1 MKRPAKSAKSPASRQ
16 VRMAPSKSRKPPPKA
31 PSPDPESED
40 GFEDEEDEDYSDGD
54 QDISQFL
61 GDLGDDNDDIE
72 QEKEHGGV
80 HKRAVD
86 SAADSQASKKLKKS
100 GLYKPPTAE
109 ELNNLK
115 EVETLF
121 HSNLFGLQ
129 LSDML
134 KEIAPKEKHNH
145 HFDAWLGLFRK
156 TLTTIPSWDR
166 IHDKPETMLKKVTLP
181 LPSGLPRDPKCRFR
195 FVPPK
200 TVQVVGSHAF
210 GGAVGPDAVVDLA
223 VEMPLECFEKTDFLN
238 QRYHMKRA
246 LYLAVIASRLRKS
259 ELVEEM
265 AFSTHRGDVASPTLI
280 LRPSGQAGKHFRV
293 RLLPYPCAEQFKV
306 SRFVPAR
313 SNLRAS
319 WFFKDNSSGVSD
331 ELPSPQYNAS
341 VLADMR
347 MVGNARFLAEKLAQA
362 PALVDATRLLKVW
375 LRKRHLDQG
384 PGAFSGF
391 EMTMYLVHLLMKRQL
406 SPMMSSYQAARF
418 VLLTLSRSDLTT
430 EDITLCTEPVA
441 NQPSLEE
448 FRANYPLVLV
458 DACGFL
464 NVCASVSTEAYL
476 RVKHE
481 ARLAITFLDSCSAD
495 SFEVL
500 FVTPLPFERTFDCFV
515 LLNEGDL
522 ESAVEAQSLRAELA
536 DFSGSKSRPVAKAV
550 CQLLRRGFGSRTDL
564 VSTRIPAPSEWKI
577 SEEPPVVRE
586 SLEIGLLLDAAH
598 CYATVERGPAADSP
612 DAPAF
617 RQLWGDRSELRRFPD
632 SSILEAVVW
641 SGKAACERR
650 SIVLRIARHLLSRHA
665 NIEACTVVGD
675 FLDPLLCPRGVDF
688 SSSHPY
694 GTGEE
699 LGEELVSVYDELARS
714 LRRLHD
720 LPLTVSSV
728 RGTSP
733 TLRLTEVFPPLK
745 GALAI
750 DFGTGFV
757 QDKVYTMPLPMKAHV
772 PHLIPISTVVVHME
786 ATGKWPDDLEALRRV
801 KAAFHLTLARL
812 LRDNEHLITAA
823 HPEYVDVFKGGFMFR
838 VRIAAHKEIGLAR
851 QTVAPNGA
859 IKVRDTELS
868 TKIEFETE
876 ILPGLT
882 STLHGLQQ
890 QHSTFSA
897 ACRLAKRWV
906 ASHLLSNH
914 VSDECVELLAA
925 AAYVS
930 PAPYVVPNSARLGF
944 QRFLALLANH
954 DWVRQPLILNLAD
967 KFTKDQVA
975 ELHSTFVNQRST
987 LPPMFIAT
995 PLDGRHPS
1003 LWTRHSP
1010 TGQIMRRLTALA
1022 RESLRVLEGQVLCP
1036 IEADVKQIFR
1046 PPLDP
1051 YDVIIHLDEKRV
1063 PTSHLAV
1070 DCTFKSA
1077 LRPFKGDV
1085 LPVVAF
1091 DVVSR
1096 YVRALEDA
1104 YGQLALF
1111 FYDRYGG
1118 NLVAVLWKPNAFV
1131 PQPLKV
1137 SHIGGYMLKGN
1148 NMMVPNVEAI
1158 LEDFSILGKGLVES
1172 VETRSTKWTI

>member
-1 MKRPAKSAKSPASRQ
+1 MKRPAKSTKSTALPRAKM
-16 VRMAPSKSRKPPPKA
+16 VPSKSRKSPPKP

-40 GFEDEEDEDYSDGD
+40 DFEDEEDEDLDYSDGD
-54 QDISQFL
+54 QDISQFMGGL
-61 GDLGDDNDDIE
+61 EDDDDE
-72 QEKEHGGV
+72 QNAESRAGQ
-80 HKRAVD
+80 KRAVD

-100 GLYKPPTAE
+100 DLYKPPTAE

-134 KEIAPKEKHNH
+134 KEITPKEKHNH

-156 TLTTIPSWDR
+156 TLTTIPPWDHAR
-166 IHDKPETMLKKVTLP
+166 DKPEAVLKKVALP
-181 LPSGLPRDPKCRFR
+181 LPTELPRDPN
-195 FVPPK
+195 
-200 TVQVVGSHAF
+200 
-210 GGAVGPDAVVDLA
+210 GAVGPDAVVDLA
-223 VEMPLECFEKTDFLN
+223 LEMPLECFEKTDFLN
-238 QRYHMKRA
+238 QRYHVKRA

-265 AFSTHRGDVASPTLI
+265 AFGTHRGDVAAPTLL

-293 RLLPYPCAEQFKV
+293 RLLPYPCAEQFKE

-319 WFFKDNSSGVSD
+319 WFFKDNSSGISD

-347 MVGNARFLAEKLAQA
+347 MVANAKFLTEKLAQA

-391 EMTMYLVHLLMKRQL
+391 AMTLYLVHLLMKRQL

-418 VLLTLSRSDLTT
+418 VLLTLSRSDFTK

-441 NQPSLEE
+441 NQPSLED
-448 FRANYPLVLV
+448 FRASYQLVLV
-458 DACGFL
+458 DAGGFL

-481 ARLAITFLDSCSAD
+481 ARLAITILDSCSAD

-500 FVTPLPFERTFDCFV
+500 FVTPLPFERTFDCFL
-515 LLNEGDL
+515 LLNEEDL

-550 CQLLRRGFGSRTDL
+550 CQLLRRGFGNRADL
-564 VSTRIPAPSEWKI
+564 VSTHIPTPSEWKI
-577 SEEPPVVRE
+577 TQEPPVVHE
-586 SLEIGLLLDAAH
+586 SLKIGLLLDAAH
-598 CYATVERGPAADSP
+598 CYATVQRGPAADSP

-617 RQLWGDRSELRRFPD
+617 RQLWGDR
-632 SSILEAVVW
+632 
-641 SGKAACERR
+641 
-650 SIVLRIARHLLSRHA
+650 IARHLLSRHA
-665 NIEACTVVGD
+665 GIEACTVVGD
-675 FLDPLLCPRGVDF
+675 FLDPLLCPAGVDF

-699 LGEELVSVYDELARS
+699 LGDEVVSVYDELART

-745 GALAI
+745 G
-750 DFGTGFV
+750 GF
-757 QDKVYTMPLPMKAHV
+757 AHI
-772 PHLIPISTVVVHME
+772 PHLIPVSTVVVHME

-812 LRDNEHLITAA
+812 LCDNEHLITAA
-823 HPEYVDVFKGGFMFR
+823 HPEYVDVFKGGFVFR

-851 QTVAPNGA
+851 QSIAPNGA
-859 IKVRDTELS
+859 IKIRDTELS
-868 TKIEFETE
+868 SKIELETE

-914 VSDECVELLAA
+914 VSEECIELLAA
-925 AAYVS
+925 AVY
-930 PAPYVVPNSARLGF
+930 
-944 QRFLALLANH
+944 RFLALLANH
-954 DWVRQPLILNLAD
+954 DWARQPLIINLAD

-1010 TGQIMRRLTALA
+1010 TGQILRRLTALA
-1022 RESLRVLEGQVLCP
+1022 RESLRVLEEQVLCP
-1036 IEADVKQIFR
+1036 IEADVRQIFR
-1046 PPLDP
+1046 PPLEP
-1051 YDVIIHLDEKRV
+1051 YDVIIHLDMKRV
-1063 PTSHLAV
+1063 PTIHTAV
-1070 DCTFKSA
+1070 DCTFKTA

-1085 LPVVAF
+1085 LPVVGF
-1091 DVVSR
+1091 DVVSY

-1104 YGQLALF
+1104 YGELALF

-1118 NLVAVLWKPNAFV
+1118 DIVAVLWKPNAFV
-1131 PQPLKV
+1131 
-1137 SHIGGYMLKGN
+1137 SHIGGYMLKGKD
-1148 NMMVPNVEAI
+1148 MMVPNVEAI

-1172 VETRSTKWTI
+1172 VEARSTKWTI

>member
-1 MKRPAKSAKSPASRQ
+1 MKRPAKSAKPMVSQRAKM
-16 VRMAPSKSRKPPPKA
+16 VPSKSRKPPPKP

-40 GFEDEEDEDYSDGD
+40 DLEDEEDEDLDYSDGD
-54 QDISQFL
+54 QDISQFMGGL
-61 GDLGDDNDDIE
+61 DDDDDE
-72 QEKEHGGV
+72 QNAESGAGQ
-80 HKRAVD
+80 KRAVE

-100 GLYKPPTAE
+100 DLYKPPTAE

-129 LSDML
+129 VRSSVLGAVGHAEGDHS
-134 KEIAPKEKHNH
+134 EKRSTTTTLTPGLVSFERHSQ
-145 HFDAWLGLFRK
+145 LFRPGT
-156 TLTTIPSWDR
+156 TLETILRRCSKRWQ
-166 IHDKPETMLKKVTLP
+166 
-181 LPSGLPRDPKCRFR
+181 CRFR
-195 FVPPK
+195 LSCHVTQSAASGLCPPS

-223 VEMPLECFEKTDFLN
+223 LEMPLECFEKTDFLEP
-238 QRYHMKRA
+238 A
-246 LYLAVIASRLRKS
+246 LP
-259 ELVEEM
+259 
-265 AFSTHRGDVASPTLI
+265 SPTLL
-280 LRPSGQAGKHFRV
+280 LRPSGQAWKHFRV
-293 RLLPYPCAEQFKV
+293 RLLPYPCAEQFKE

-319 WFFKDNSSGVSD
+319 WFFQETPQWCVSAHARISE

-347 MVGNARFLAEKLAQA
+347 MVANAKFLTEKLAQA

-384 PGAFSGF
+384 AGAFSGF
-391 EMTMYLVHLLMKRQL
+391 AMTLYLVHLLMKRQL

-418 VLLTLSRSDLTT
+418 TLLTLSRSDLSK
-430 EDITLCTEPVA
+430 EDITLCTESVA
-441 NQPSLEE
+441 NQPSLED
-448 FRANYPLVLV
+448 FHASYSLVLV
-458 DACGFL
+458 DAGGFL
-464 NVCASVSTEAYL
+464 NVCAPVSTEAYL

-500 FVTPLPFERTFDCFV
+500 FVTPLPFERTFDCFL
-515 LLNEGDL
+515 LLNEEDL

-536 DFSGSKSRPVAKAV
+536 DFSGSKSRPVAKAT
-550 CQLLRRGFGSRTDL
+550 CQLLRKGFGNRVDL
-564 VSTRIPAPSEWKI
+564 VSTRILTPSEWKI
-577 SEEPPVVRE
+577 TEEPPAVQE

-598 CYATVERGPAADSP
+598 CYATVQRGPAADSP
-612 DAPAF
+612 DAAAF

-641 SGKAACERR
+641 PGKSACERR
-650 SIVLRIARHLLSRHA
+650 SIILRIARHLLSRHA
-665 NIEACTVVGD
+665 GIEACTVVGD
-675 FLDPLLCPRGVDF
+675 FLDPLLCPAGIDF

-699 LGEELVSVYDELARS
+699 LGNEVVSVYDELSRT
-714 LRRLHD
+714 LRRLHN

-745 GALAI
+745 GTLST
-750 DFGTGFV
+750 DFGTCFV
-757 QDKVYTMPLPMKAHV
+757 QDNVYMMPLPFKAHI
-772 PHLIPISTVVVHME
+772 PHLIPVSTVVVHME

-812 LRDNEHLITAA
+812 LRDDEHLITAA
-823 HPEYVDVFKGGFMFR
+823 HPEYVDVFKSGFVFR

-851 QTVAPNGA
+851 QSVAPNGA
-859 IKVRDTELS
+859 IKIKDTELS
-868 TKIEFETE
+868 SKIELETE

-882 STLHGLQQ
+882 SALHGLQQ

-914 VSDECVELLAA
+914 VSEECIELLAA
-925 AAYVS
+925 AVYIS

-954 DWVRQPLILNLAD
+954 DWARQPLIINLAD

-987 LPPMFIAT
+987 LPPMFIGT
-995 PLDGRHPS
+995 PLDRRHPS

-1010 TGQIMRRLTALA
+1010 TGQILRRLTALA
-1022 RESLRVLEGQVLCP
+1022 RESLRVLEGQVLRP
-1036 IEADVKQIFR
+1036 AEADVRQIFR
-1046 PPLDP
+1046 PPLEP
-1051 YDVIIHLDEKRV
+1051 YDVIIHLDMKRV
-1063 PTSHLAV
+1063 PTIHTAV
-1070 DCTFKSA
+1070 DCPFKAA

-1085 LPVVAF
+1085 LPVVGF
-1091 DVVSR
+1091 DIVSY
-1096 YVRALEDA
+1096 YVQALENT
-1104 YGQLALF
+1104 YGELALF

-1118 NLVAVLWKPNAFV
+1118 DIVAVLWKPNAFV

-1137 SHIGGYMLKGN
+1137 SHIGGYMLKGKD
-1148 NMMVPNVEAI
+1148 MMVPNVEAV

-1172 VETRSTKWTI
+1172 VEARSTKWTI

>member
-1 MKRPAKSAKSPASRQ
+1 
-16 VRMAPSKSRKPPPKA
+16 MAPSKLRKPPPK
-31 PSPDPESED
+31 PPLPDPESED
-40 GFEDEEDEDYSDGD
+40 DFDEEDEDYSDGD

-61 GDLGDDNDDIE
+61 GDLGDDDIE
-72 QEKEHGGV
+72 QGTEHGGV
-80 HKRAVD
+80 QKRAVD
-86 SAADSQASKKLKKS
+86 SAANSQVSKKLKKS
-100 GLYKPPTAE
+100 DLYKPPTAE

-166 IHDKPETMLKKVTLP
+166 IQDKPETMLKKVPLP

-223 VEMPLECFEKTDFLN
+223 LEMPLECFEKTDFLN
-238 QRYHMKRA
+238 QRYHVKRA

-265 AFSTHRGDVASPTLI
+265 AFSTHRGDVAAPTLL
-280 LRPSGQAGKHFRV
+280 LRPSGEAGKHFRV
-293 RLLPYPCAEQFKV
+293 RLLPYPCAEQFKE

-319 WFFKDNSSGVSD
+319 WFFKDNSTGTSD

-347 MVGNARFLAEKLAQA
+347 MVANARFLAEKLAQA

-391 EMTMYLVHLLMKRQL
+391 EMTLYLVHLLMKRQL

-441 NQPSLEE
+441 NQPSLED

-458 DACGFL
+458 DAGGFL

-515 LLNEGDL
+515 LLNEEDL
-522 ESAVEAQSLRAELA
+522 ESAVEAQSLRKELA

-550 CQLLRRGFGSRTDL
+550 CQLLRRGFGTRADL
-564 VSTRIPAPSEWKI
+564 VSTRIPTPSE
-577 SEEPPVVRE
+577 
-586 SLEIGLLLDAAH
+586 
-598 CYATVERGPAADSP
+598 
-612 DAPAF
+612 
-617 RQLWGDRSELRRFPD
+617 LWGDRSELRRFPD

-675 FLDPLLCPRGVDF
+675 FLDPLLCPPGVDF

-745 GALAI
+745 GALAT

-757 QDKVYTMPLPMKAHV
+757 QDNVYTIPLPFKAHV
-772 PHLIPISTVVVHME
+772 PHFVPIST
-786 ATGKWPDDLEALRRV
+786 GK
-801 KAAFHLTLARL
+801 
-812 LRDNEHLITAA
+812 
-823 HPEYVDVFKGGFMFR
+823 
-838 VRIAAHKEIGLAR
+838 
-851 QTVAPNGA
+851 
-859 IKVRDTELS
+859 
-868 TKIEFETE
+868 
-876 ILPGLT
+876 
-882 STLHGLQQ
+882 
-890 QHSTFSA
+890 
-897 ACRLAKRWV
+897 
-906 ASHLLSNH
+906 
-914 VSDECVELLAA
+914 
-925 AAYVS
+925 
-930 PAPYVVPNSARLGF
+930 
-944 QRFLALLANH
+944 
-954 DWVRQPLILNLAD
+954 
-967 KFTKDQVA
+967 
-975 ELHSTFVNQRST
+975 
-987 LPPMFIAT
+987 
-995 PLDGRHPS
+995 
-1003 LWTRHSP
+1003 
-1010 TGQIMRRLTALA
+1010 
-1022 RESLRVLEGQVLCP
+1022 
-1036 IEADVKQIFR
+1036 IF
-1046 PPLDP
+1046 
-1051 YDVIIHLDEKRV
+1051 
-1063 PTSHLAV
+1063 
-1070 DCTFKSA
+1070 
-1077 LRPFKGDV
+1077 
-1085 LPVVAF
+1085 
-1091 DVVSR
+1091 
-1096 YVRALEDA
+1096 
-1104 YGQLALF
+1104 
-1111 FYDRYGG
+1111 
-1118 NLVAVLWKPNAFV
+1118 
-1131 PQPLKV
+1131 
-1137 SHIGGYMLKGN
+1137 
-1148 NMMVPNVEAI
+1148 
-1158 LEDFSILGKGLVES
+1158 
-1172 VETRSTKWTI
+1172 